1 MEQQPNKLG
10 GFNFMKNF
18 NRGNR
23 DDRRNFGRPSMHPA
37 TCDECGKSCEV
48 PFKPTGDK
56 PVYCSDCFGKNK
68 NPGSQRSGGRDSG
81 RSNFRDKQMFA
92 AVCDKC
98 GKSCEVPFKPS
109 GDKPIFCQECF
120 NKNRGGNSQNVGS
133 NKEQFVIINSKL
145 DKILKLLPPAVKEV
159 AEIKPNK
166 IVAVLAEKKVEPK
179 KAVKKKIAAGVVKSK
194 SKKK

>member
-37 TCDECGKSCEV
+37 TCDE
-48 PFKPTGDK
+48 
-56 PVYCSDCFGKNK
+56 
-68 NPGSQRSGGRDSG
+68 
-81 RSNFRDKQMFA
+81 
-92 AVCDKC
+92 C